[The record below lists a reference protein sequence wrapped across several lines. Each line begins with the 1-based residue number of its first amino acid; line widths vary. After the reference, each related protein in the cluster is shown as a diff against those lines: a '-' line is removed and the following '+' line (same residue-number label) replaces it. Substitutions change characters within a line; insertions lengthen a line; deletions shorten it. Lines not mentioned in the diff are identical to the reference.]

1 MIDKIKVSNGGQ
13 KVRVY
18 YKGRPNRVFD
28 RVIRNSFTAM
38 GYAEI
43 ASGYNLVDGV
53 RDFLFER
60 TYEVIKDPGHY
71 VVEPLTDSNERGT
84 DNENYRH

>member
-1 MIDKIKVSNGGQ
+1 MIDKIKVSKGGQ

-28 RVIRNSFTAM
+28 RAIRNSFIAM

-43 ASGYNLVDGV
+43 ASGYNLVDEV

-60 TYEVIKDPGHY
+60 TYKIHSTLDN
-71 VVEPLTDSNERGT
+71 NERRT
-84 DNENYRH
+84 ENENYRH